1 MDRLV
6 DHLFVFEGDG
16 MIKDFPGNYSL
27 YRESIVNGILPPE
40 SKGSIVSGKAEKKEP
55 PIELEPKQKEEKKQF
70 SFKEKREFELLE
82 KEIKELT
89 TEKETVTEKLNNG
102 NTPFDE
108 LQKLSLR
115 IGEITLLLD
124 EKEFRW
130 LELSE
135 IQI

>member
-1 MDRLV
+1 M
-6 DHLFVFEGDG
+6 
-16 MIKDFPGNYSL
+16 
-27 YRESIVNGILPPE
+27 
-40 SKGSIVSGKAEKKEP
+40 
-55 PIELEPKQKEEKKQF
+55 KKQLTFAILLF
-70 SFKEKREFELLE
+70 SSLSGFAQVTQENLE